1 MTLQASTSDTI
12 NILSQ
17 SHSIIYGETMDP
29 SSQTTVSLDT
39 IHSLL
44 IDINTKLTAIEG
56 NNAAL
61 ESRLSQI
68 ESASDVSKIK
78 SVTDTVASLTSKVNT
93 CENEMKEIK
102 NTISCR
108 TQCKSNE
115 SNF

>member
-1 MTLQASTSDTI
+1 MTLQTSTSDTI

-29 SSQTTVSLDT
+29 NSQTTVSLDT

-68 ESASDVSKIK
+68 ESDVSKIK

-102 NTISCR
+102 I
-108 TQCKSNE
+108 QYHL
-115 SNF
+115 

>member
-1 MTLQASTSDTI
+1 MELDEKCSQFLYCASIYKHVVYYLFTCYLWREMTLQTSTSDTI

-29 SSQTTVSLDT
+29 NSQTTVSLDT

-68 ESASDVSKIK
+68 KSDVS
-78 SVTDTVASLTSKVNT
+78 
-93 CENEMKEIK
+93 
-102 NTISCR
+102 
-108 TQCKSNE
+108 
-115 SNF
+115 